1 MQAQVPQNL
10 RVPYTQSI
18 VQGQRKAGCGVALFW
33 LWAAAIRIGHQGIP
47 HSCLSWDW
55 ERAFRLLRARSMES
69 RKTEGKDM
77 SHALSLIGSKRF
89 FLDREDPSP
98 HKEGCIYG
106 LRDLWLYL
114 RKYSDWNPGCLFLHP
129 RDDYAHLPS
138 RLWSL
143 LPKAT
148 SGSYLGL
155 EPIPDKGLFK
165 TGISCWTRLASAL
178 AQMLLFPSLYNFT
191 TGFNTGGQGYSFHHK
206 DIWRFHLRLT
216 VFYHQL
222 DN

>member
-10 RVPYTQSI
+10 RVPCTQPI
-18 VQGQRKAGCGVALFW
+18 VQGQWKAGCGVALFW
-33 LWAAAIRIGHQGIP
+33 LWAAAIGTGHQGIP

-69 RKTEGKDM
+69 RKTEGKDT
-77 SHALSLIGSKRF
+77 SHTLSLVGSKSF

-98 HKEGCIYG
+98 HKESCIYG
-106 LRDLWLYL
+106 LRDLRLYL

-143 LPKAT
+143 IPKAT
-148 SGSYLGL
+148 SGRIWDWNRFQTRAFLRQGSHVELDSPL
-155 EPIPDKGLFK
+155 HWLKCCFLLPFI
-165 TGISCWTRLASAL
+165 ISLLDLTYVVRVTASTTRIFEDSTYVWIY
-178 AQMLLFPSLYNFT
+178 FISN
-191 TGFNTGGQGYSFHHK
+191 
-206 DIWRFHLRLT
+206 
-216 VFYHQL
+216 
-222 DN
+222 